1 MSSSVV
7 GNGPHPLLAKY
18 LASLATHP
26 LRTKAITTA
35 LLCFLQEVLGSNLA
49 GVPAKR
55 VPKDYP
61 FLFKLLASSHI
72 DTKALKMAIYGFLVS
87 APLSHFLVGALQKAF
102 AGKTGTGARVLQIL
116 TSNLLISPI
125 QASAYLASMA
135 IISGAKSTTDVVKT
149 IQAGFWSVIRV
160 SWIVSP
166 LSMTIAQNYLP
177 LHLWVPF
184 FNSVQFLLGTYFNF
198 KVKKLRLQKEK
209 EERDKDR
216 EVELPPRT
224 GLGPVSD

>member
-1 MSSSVV
+1 MLIDPNRVVGEDICTSQTTTSMSSSVV

-26 LRTKAITTA
+26 LRTKAITTGIRCEVCTAVLTVLKPFAA

-125 QASAYLASMA
+125 QAS
-135 IISGAKSTTDVVKT
+135 GV
-149 IQAGFWSVIRV
+149 
-160 SWIVSP
+160 
-166 LSMTIAQNYLP
+166 
-177 LHLWVPF
+177 
-184 FNSVQFLLGTYFNF
+184 FNF
-198 KVKKLRLQKEK
+198 I
-209 EERDKDR
+209 
-216 EVELPPRT
+216 
-224 GLGPVSD
+224 